1 VAYSDTIVSYL
12 DVLGFTEL
20 VKASERDPTAIE
32 KITNI
37 LEATERK
44 GGYPTVLEDGMASA
58 GNIQPERRRHTFSD
72 LVVRTTSVEDA
83 TNRFVYLFYELE
95 ALVRIQWELLKL
107 YGVLVRG
114 GVCLKKMNR
123 YGFLFGPG
131 LVRSY
136 VLAEKIAVFPRI
148 VIDAD
153 LMRLA
158 TEVQIPWDDLSHR
171 GEDGQYF
178 VDYLKGTALWANSN
192 AERIERL
199 SEHKT
204 FVLGELKKKT
214 RNETVRQKLIWL
226 ALYHNRTV
234 DEFIEKIP
242 SMQKAFKKL
251 KISEPKN

>member
-1 VAYSDTIVSYL
+1 VPYSDTIVSYI

-20 VKASERDPTAIE
+20 VKQSERDPASIE
-32 KITNI
+32 RITNI
-37 LEATERK
+37 LAATERK
-44 GGYPTVLEDGMASA
+44 GDYPTLLADALA
-58 GNIQPERRRHTFSD
+58 NIQPERRRDTFSD
-72 LVVRTTSVEDA
+72 LIVRTMLVEDDA
-83 TNRFVYLFYELE
+83 TRFLLLFYELE
-95 ALVRIQWELLKL
+95 VLVRIQWELLKH

-123 YGFLFGPG
+123 HGYLFGPG

-136 VLAEKIAVFPRI
+136 VLAEKVAVFPRI
-148 VIDAD
+148 VIDAN

-158 TEVQIPWDDLSHR
+158 QEVAAPWDDLSHR

-178 VDYLKGTALWANSN
+178 VDYLKATALWANSN

-199 SEHKT
+199 SEHKV
-204 FVLGELKKKT
+204 FVLGELKKKKRT
-214 RNETVRQKLIWL
+214 ETIRQKLIWL

-242 SMQKAFKKL
+242 TLQKAFKKL
-251 KISEPKN
+251 KIRVPKS